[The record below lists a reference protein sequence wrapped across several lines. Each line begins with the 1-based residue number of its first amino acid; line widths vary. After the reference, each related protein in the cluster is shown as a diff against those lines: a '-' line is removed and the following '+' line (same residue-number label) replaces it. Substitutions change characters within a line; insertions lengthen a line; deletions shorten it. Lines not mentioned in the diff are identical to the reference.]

1 MYEWIEPSDFV
12 YQTIDLV
19 QAQEPKNK
27 VSEAGRRVI
36 GWAGASLWL
45 AHQRARLHASTRKQ
59 EAGRIGTASLRT
71 PWANA
76 SQCKGPTRVRI
87 CPGPIYTLR
96 QESDYLRMLVSIAPS
111 PLASGRQQGRKR
123 NLMPRL
129 SVLRLLLL
137 QPPSFHAHNPF
148 VMMGMS

>member
-45 AHQRARLHASTRKQ
+45 AHQRARLHASTRTQ
-59 EAGRIGTASLRT
+59 QAGRIGTASLRGT
-71 PWANA
+71 HTVGECLAMQRA
-76 SQCKGPTRVRI
+76 DQGSYM
-87 CPGPIYTLR
+87 PGTYIYT
-96 QESDYLRMLVSIAPS
+96 AP
-111 PLASGRQQGRKR
+111 RR
-123 NLMPRL
+123 
-129 SVLRLLLL
+129 
-137 QPPSFHAHNPF
+137 
-148 VMMGMS
+148 